1 MTDYTNNQALS
12 NFIHSHKLMNRHSI
26 IEFMAIVTI
35 KTANNKVT
43 NHQMR
48 VMAQL
53 DGYDSLGTLSLLESE
68 LDPYLYPTV
77 FDAKWQSFQHVDSEF
92 LLIKGNHIKNSDIGK
107 YEVKIIPLQRT
118 RD

>member
-1 MTDYTNNQALS
+1 MTDYTNSQALS
-12 NFIHSHKLMNRHSI
+12 DFIHSHKLMNSRSI

-35 KTANNKVT
+35 RTANNKVT
-43 NHQMR
+43 NQQMR
-48 VMAQL
+48 LMAQL
-53 DGYDSLGTLSLLESE
+53 DGYDSLGTLSLLESD

-77 FDAKWQSFQHVDSEF
+77 FDAKWQSFQHVDGEF
-92 LLIKGNHIKNSDIGK
+92 LLITGNHNKNAAIGK